1 MALGVA
7 VIESDGSNF
16 LSSAD
21 RPPRSQMNYQ
31 QSTHFSPPNAQSLLQ
46 FVVIP
51 QYKNAAASTRIRT
64 PQLVFFE
71 RKENGRPP
79 ANPNNRVC
87 DRRLG
92 LWRLKLL
99 PLQLRSSF

>member
-31 QSTHFSPPNAQSLLQ
+31 QSTHSWFSLNAKNMDDLLLTQ
-46 FVVIP
+46 IIGYV
-51 QYKNAAASTRIRT
+51 T
-64 PQLVFFE
+64 E
-71 RKENGRPP
+71 
-79 ANPNNRVC
+79 
-87 DRRLG
+87 D
-92 LWRLKLL
+92 
-99 PLQLRSSF
+99 